1 MYIELIGGGRN
12 SQHSMLNSLKEVLN
26 DKIIYNEYYEHLCY
40 HFCYFSIGLL
50 PDVQI
55 EYMDNVIR
63 QLLHYSIQQYH
74 DEKFRH
80 LCENYCI
87 YLSVY

>member
-40 HFCYFSIGLL
+40 HFCYFLIGLL